1 MCYVLRSFLTQKGY
15 KTVLGKNKLKNF
27 WYIANGV
34 WQQSLMPLKFLLMDN
49 FRGEIDDKF
58 EILRYVPKDL
68 LFAQNTG
75 ETN

>member
-1 MCYVLRSFLTQKGY
+1 
-15 KTVLGKNKLKNF
+15 LKNF